1 MKRFFSSSRG
11 SSSANNNDIAE
22 NVDVAAS
29 RAAASFNDGMGSI
42 SSGYSGGGSEEEGGR
57 RPPASRKTGTL
68 YWLKDSLPYTF
79 VLYGN
84 VLTAVATDG
93 YDDGTLPSIVL
104 DPETTV
110 TAARTDSDT
119 SFVIKNPAGDTLT
132 LRAAA
137 ISDQEY
143 WINALRDAIP
153 SASAESTR
161 NARIL
166 RTLSSKK
173 SLGRIEAEKLK
184 RLMVNLKNDNVD
196 VVAPS
201 PEGSAV
207 VSRRRLR
214 RVSSGIASAGG
225 SPSRR
230 PLVGVGA
237 DAMTIAK
244 ALETLVNPRAA
255 QVLVDCPAPSKGND
269 TCKYDR
275 MPVAIAKGSFVNVL
289 RYRGD
294 DWVEVELLRRHSGSS
309 VGVLPSQS
317 VEIMP
322 PVAHADTMWKL
333 SSNQKNWHLRNFRIS
348 SGVLMYRRD
357 AIDDD
362 DDGNDESV
370 DGSQW
375 CRYFAFTLDTRLSR
389 VHDDEHAHCFQLVHP
404 IDRVY
409 LRAKTE
415 TEMVKW
421 MRLFQRCV
429 AQANYYADEIPR
441 SLAQRITAGKG
452 SKIVGKM
459 TRRLSSIVKR
469 RFLSKR
475 SSAGDSSEEIIHME
489 PGRPQSMSI
498 SSDPPLVTD
507 MSHGRYQRHRRL
519 ATEPPMQLRLC
530 LDGNSDDDLDSEN
543 VSVSDRLSSLQN
555 AVYERLGSPSSPATP
570 PPPPPFDPELYK
582 DILDVPASA
591 PPPVPPLPTE
601 WPSTPHR
608 DSMLGLNTPQTD
620 EAALEDAVQPGAVP
634 QDTKPKLKQRPKIPP
649 RPSRSSS
656 VVSTASTSGESKTL
670 NDTLKERARRQ
681 SELSKRLSRRLST
694 SSRLSLGSRPS
705 SERLDA
711 PSSAKRPLMSS
722 SSSSPPPLASQC
734 ELSTQL
740 SRRLSIRSQ
749 TSQGSRPSTSGNNS
763 NVASSLTSPPPSGV
777 TSSDVKQNVASS
789 LTPPPPPPSSGAAQS
804 ELSRKL
810 SRRFSAVSQASSP
823 PPAAKKASTCLMF
836 VLDMTADQ
844 FNVCKNCGKLK
855 KEH

>member
-1 MKRFFSSSRG
+1 MKRFFSSSGG
-11 SSSANNNDIAE
+11 SSGNNNDVADI
-22 NVDVAAS
+22 AAS
-29 RAAASFNDGMGSI
+29 RAAAGFNDGMGSI
-42 SSGYSGGGSEEEGGR
+42 SSGFSEEEGR
-57 RPPASRKTGTL
+57 RSSLTSRKTGTL
-68 YWLKDSLPYTF
+68 YWSEDSLPYTF

-84 VLTAVATDG
+84 VLATAVATDG
-93 YDDGTLPSIVL
+93 YDDGTLPGIVL
-104 DPETTV
+104 DPGTTV
-110 TAARTDSDT
+110 TKAPIDSGT
-119 SFVIKNPAGDTLT
+119 SFVVKNPAGETLT
-132 LRAAA
+132 LRAVA

-143 WINALRDAIP
+143 WISALRDAIP

-161 NARIL
+161 KARIL

-173 SLGRIEAEKLK
+173 SLGRDEAEKLK
-184 RLMVNLKNDNVD
+184 HLMVNLKNDNVD

-201 PEGSAV
+201 PGSSAV
-207 VSRRRLR
+207 VSSQRLK

-230 PLVGVGA
+230 PLVGDGA
-237 DAMTIAK
+237 GEMTIAK

-255 QVLVDCPAPSKGND
+255 QVLVDCPAPSKGSEP
-269 TCKYDR
+269 CKYDR

-294 DWVEVELLRRHSGSS
+294 DWAEVELLSRHSGSS

-357 AIDDD
+357 VVDDD
-362 DDGNDESV
+362 DDINDESV

-441 SLAQRITAGKG
+441 SLAQRRTAGKG
-452 SKIVGKM
+452 SKMVGKM
-459 TRRLSSIVKR
+459 TRRFSSLVKR
-469 RFLSKR
+469 RFSSKR
-475 SSAGDSSEEIIHME
+475 SSAEDSSEEIIHME
-489 PGRPQSMSI
+489 PVRPQSMSI
-498 SSDPPLVTD
+498 SSNPPLATEKP
-507 MSHGRYQRHRRL
+507 HGRYQRHRRL
-519 ATEPPMQLRLC
+519 ATEPPMQLRLG
-530 LDGNSDDDLDSEN
+530 LNGSSSDDDLDSEN
-543 VSVSDRLSSLQN
+543 ASVSDRLSSLQN
-555 AVYERLGSPSSPATP
+555 AVYERLGTPSSPSTP

-582 DILDVPASA
+582 DILTSTPVEVPPSA
-591 PPPVPPLPTE
+591 PPLPTG
-601 WPSTPHR
+601 WPSTPRR
-608 DSMLGLNTPQTD
+608 DSMLGRVTPQNDDAT
-620 EAALEDAVQPGAVP
+620 LEDAVRPGAVP
-634 QDTKPKLKQRPKIPP
+634 QDTKPKLKPRPKIPP

-656 VVSTASTSGESKTL
+656 VVSTASTSVESRTL
-670 NDTLKERARRQ
+670 NDALKERARRQ

-694 SSRLSLGSRPS
+694 SSGLSLGSRPS
-705 SERLDA
+705 SERLGA
-711 PSSAKRPLMSS
+711 PSSAKPSLM
-722 SSSSPPPLASQC
+722 SSSSPPPPLAPQSD
-734 ELSTQL
+734 LSTQL

-749 TSQGSRPSTSGNNS
+749 TSQGSH
-763 NVASSLTSPPPSGV
+763 
-777 TSSDVKQNVASS
+777 
-789 LTPPPPPPSSGAAQS
+789 PSSRVITNQ
-804 ELSRKL
+804 RWYP
-810 SRRFSAVSQASSP
+810 R
-823 PPAAKKASTCLMF
+823 
-836 VLDMTADQ
+836 
-844 FNVCKNCGKLK
+844 
-855 KEH
+855 